1 MESNFVG
8 GRLPALGG
16 LSQESVRSRWIN
28 LALIVVLVGGLS
40 YSGRAAA
47 GTGPQVQLAASQS
60 PLDFGDVSTGTN
72 KTKTITLTNSGSASI
87 RLSRAHV
94 SGSSFKV
101 SGLSLP
107 LTLGPKQN
115 TTFSVVF
122 APGRT
127 GNIGGSV
134 SLVSNDARYATTI
147 VLSGTGVQ
155 RHLWVNPSS
164 ASFGNVGLGT
174 HSAHTITLTN
184 PGPASVT
191 VYRAYASGSGFSMT
205 GLRFPLKLGPGQKT
219 AFSVVFAPV
228 SKGSVTGRVFLVS
241 HALQSTTTIPLTGT
255 GVQPLQSQL
264 SVIPPSASFGNVG
277 VGTRNTYAFTL
288 TNSGSASVTVS
299 QANVSGSG
307 LSVGGLSLPLT
318 LAPGQKTTFSVV
330 FAPATTGNITGSV
343 SLVSNAPNSP
353 TTIALSGIGVQP
365 LQPQLSVTPPS
376 ASFGNVG
383 VGTRNTYAFTLT
395 NSGSASVTV
404 SQANV
409 SGSGLSVG
417 GLSLPLTLTP
427 GQKTTFSVVFAP
439 ASTGNITG
447 SVSLVS
453 NALNSPTTIALSGTA
468 VQPQLSVIPP
478 SASFGNVGVGTRNTY
493 AFTLTNSGSAS
504 VTVSQANV
512 SGSGLSVS
520 GLSLPLTLTPGQKTT
535 FSVVFA
541 PATTGNM
548 TGSVSLVSNAP
559 NSPTTIAMTG
569 TAVQPQLSV
578 VPPSASFGDV
588 AVGTRNTQTITL
600 INSGTGN
607 MTISQATPS
616 GNGFSMTGLTVP
628 LTLSA
633 GQRTSF
639 NVAFAPASAGSITG
653 SLSLVSDAPK

>member
-115 TTFSVVF
+115 TTFNVVF

-127 GNIGGSV
+127 GNITGSV

-147 VLSGTGVQ
+147 VLSGTGTGVQ
-155 RHLWVNPSS
+155 RYLWVNPSG

-174 HSAHTITLTN
+174 HSAHAITLTN
-184 PGPASVT
+184 PGPASVI

-219 AFSVVFAPV
+219 TFSVVFAPV
-228 SKGSVTGRVFLVS
+228 STRSVTGRVSLVS
-241 HALQSTTTIPLTGT
+241 NALNSPTTIALSGT
-255 GVQPLQSQL
+255 GVQPLQPQL
-264 SVIPPSASFGNVG
+264 SVTPPSASFGNVG

-330 FAPATTGNITGSV
+330 FAPASTGNITGSV

-353 TTIALSGIGVQP
+353 TTIALS
-365 LQPQLSVTPPS
+365 
-376 ASFGNVG
+376 
-383 VGTRNTYAFTLT
+383 
-395 NSGSASVTV
+395 
-404 SQANV
+404 
-409 SGSGLSVG
+409 
-417 GLSLPLTLTP
+417 
-427 GQKTTFSVVFAP
+427 
-439 ASTGNITG
+439 
-447 SVSLVS
+447 
-453 NALNSPTTIALSGTA
+453 
-468 VQPQLSVIPP
+468 
-478 SASFGNVGVGTRNTY
+478 
-493 AFTLTNSGSAS
+493 
-504 VTVSQANV
+504 
-512 SGSGLSVS
+512 
-520 GLSLPLTLTPGQKTT
+520 
-535 FSVVFA
+535 
-541 PATTGNM
+541 
-548 TGSVSLVSNAP
+548 
-559 NSPTTIAMTG
+559 G

-588 AVGTRNTQTITL
+588 AVGTRNSQTITL

-607 MTISQATPS
+607 VTISQATPS

-639 NVAFAPASAGSITG
+639 NVAFAPTGAGSVTG
-653 SLSLVSDAPK
+653 SLSLVSDAPNSPSTIALSGTGVTSTFLLTASPTSLSFGNVTVGSNSAPQTVTLTNSGNSSVSISQINVSGSGFSASGLTAPLTLAAGQTASLSVVFPSTTADVATRHL

>member
-115 TTFSVVF
+115 TTFNVVF

-127 GNIGGSV
+127 GNITGSV

-147 VLSGTGVQ
+147 VLSGTGTGVQ
-155 RHLWVNPSS
+155 RYLWVNPSG

-174 HSAHTITLTN
+174 HSAHAITLTN
-184 PGPASVT
+184 PGPASVI

-219 AFSVVFAPV
+219 TFSVVFAPV
-228 SKGSVTGRVFLVS
+228 STRSVTGR
-241 HALQSTTTIPLTGT
+241 
-255 GVQPLQSQL
+255 
-264 SVIPPSASFGNVG
+264 
-277 VGTRNTYAFTL
+277 
-288 TNSGSASVTVS
+288 
-299 QANVSGSG
+299 
-307 LSVGGLSLPLT
+307 
-318 LAPGQKTTFSVV
+318 
-330 FAPATTGNITGSV
+330 V
-343 SLVSNAPNSP
+343 SLVSNALNSP
-353 TTIALSGIGVQP
+353 TTIALSGTGVQP

-383 VGTRNTYAFTLT
+383 VGTRNTYAFTMTNSGSASVTVSQAHVSGSGLSVGGLSMPLTLTPGQKSNFSVVFAPASMGNMTGSDSLVSNALNSPTTIALSGIGVQPLQPFFLMIRRTPRSTHLPYTTLFRSAFTMT

-427 GQKTTFSVVFAP
+427 GQKTNFSVAFAP
-439 ASTGNITG
+439 ANTGNITG

-453 NALNSPTTIALSGTA
+453 NALNSPTTIALSGTG
-468 VQPQLSVIPP
+468 VQPL
-478 SASFGNVGVGTRNTY
+478 
-493 AFTLTNSGSAS
+493 
-504 VTVSQANV
+504 
-512 SGSGLSVS
+512 
-520 GLSLPLTLTPGQKTT
+520 
-535 FSVVFA
+535 
-541 PATTGNM
+541 
-548 TGSVSLVSNAP
+548 
-559 NSPTTIAMTG
+559 
-569 TAVQPQLSV
+569 QPQLSV

-588 AVGTRNTQTITL
+588 AVEIGR
-600 INSGTGN
+600 
-607 MTISQATPS
+607 
-616 GNGFSMTGLTVP
+616 
-628 LTLSA
+628 
-633 GQRTSF
+633 
-639 NVAFAPASAGSITG
+639 ASCRER
-653 SLSLVSDAPK
+653 V

>member
-8 GRLPALGG
+8 GRLPTLGG

-28 LALIVVLVGGLS
+28 LALILVLVGGLS

-60 PLDFGDVSTGTN
+60 PLDFGNVSTGTN

-94 SGSSFKV
+94 SGS
-101 SGLSLP
+101 
-107 LTLGPKQN
+107 
-115 TTFSVVF
+115 
-122 APGRT
+122 
-127 GNIGGSV
+127 
-134 SLVSNDARYATTI
+134 
-147 VLSGTGVQ
+147 
-155 RHLWVNPSS
+155 
-164 ASFGNVGLGT
+164 
-174 HSAHTITLTN
+174 
-184 PGPASVT
+184 
-191 VYRAYASGSGFSMT
+191 GFSMT

-219 AFSVVFAPV
+219 TFSVVFAPV
-228 SKGSVTGRVFLVS
+228 STGSVTGSVSLVS
-241 HALQSTTTIPLTGT
+241 NALHSPTTIALSGT
-255 GVQPLQSQL
+255 GVQPLQPQL

-277 VGTRNTYAFTL
+277 VGNRNTYAFTL

-299 QANVSGSG
+299 QAHVSGSG

-318 LAPGQKTTFSVV
+318 LTPGQKTAFSVV
-330 FAPATTGNITGSV
+330 FAPASRGNITGSV
-343 SLVSNAPNSP
+343 SLVSNAMNSP

-365 LQPQLSVTPPS
+365 LQPQISVTPPS

-383 VGTRNTYAFTLT
+383 VGTRNSYAFTLT
-395 NSGSASVTV
+395 NSGSAIVTV
-404 SQANV
+404 SHANV
-409 SGSGLSVG
+409 SGIGLSVG

-453 NALNSPTTIALSGTA
+453 NA
-468 VQPQLSVIPP
+468 
-478 SASFGNVGVGTRNTY
+478 
-493 AFTLTNSGSAS
+493 
-504 VTVSQANV
+504 
-512 SGSGLSVS
+512 
-520 GLSLPLTLTPGQKTT
+520 
-535 FSVVFA
+535 
-541 PATTGNM
+541 
-548 TGSVSLVSNAP
+548 P
-559 NSPTTIAMTG
+559 NSPTMIAMTG

-588 AVGTRNTQTITL
+588 AVGTRNSQTITL

-607 MTISQATPS
+607 VTISQATPS
-616 GNGFSMTGLTVP
+616 GNGFSITGLTFP

-639 NVAFAPASAGSITG
+639 NVAFAPTSAGSVTG
-653 SLSLVSDAPK
+653 SLSLVSDAPNSPSTIALSGTGGP

>member
-1 MESNFVG
+1 MELKFVG
-8 GRLPALGG
+8 RLAKPALGG

-28 LALIVVLVGGLS
+28 LALTIALVGGLS
-40 YSGRAAA
+40 FPGRAAA

-60 PLDFGDVSTGTN
+60 PLDFGNVSTGTN
-72 KTKTITLTNSGSASI
+72 KTKTITLTNSGSASV

-115 TTFSVVF
+115 TTFNVVF
-122 APGRT
+122 APGRI
-127 GNIGGSV
+127 GNINGSV
-134 SLVSNDARYATTI
+134 SLVSNDARYTTTI
-147 VLSGTGVQ
+147 VLSGTGTGVQ
-155 RHLWVNPSS
+155 RHLGVNPTR
-164 ASFGNVGLGT
+164 ASFGNVGLGS

-228 SKGSVTGRVFLVS
+228 STRSVTGR
-241 HALQSTTTIPLTGT
+241 
-255 GVQPLQSQL
+255 
-264 SVIPPSASFGNVG
+264 
-277 VGTRNTYAFTL
+277 
-288 TNSGSASVTVS
+288 
-299 QANVSGSG
+299 
-307 LSVGGLSLPLT
+307 
-318 LAPGQKTTFSVV
+318 
-330 FAPATTGNITGSV
+330 V
-343 SLVSNAPNSP
+343 SLVSNALNSP
-353 TTIALSGIGVQP
+353 TTIALTGTGVQP

-453 NALNSPTTIALSGTA
+453 NAPNSPTTIALSGTA
-468 VQPQLSVIPP
+468 VQPQISVVPP

-541 PATTGNM
+541 PATTGNI
-548 TGSVSLVSNAP
+548 TGSVLLVSNAP
-559 NSPTTIAMTG
+559 NSPTTIALSG

>member
-8 GRLPALGG
+8 GRLPTLGG

-115 TTFSVVF
+115 TTFNVVF

-127 GNIGGSV
+127 GNITGSV

-155 RHLWVNPSS
+155 RHLWVNPTS
-164 ASFGNVGLGT
+164 ATFGHVGLGI
-174 HSAHTITLTN
+174 HSAHNITLTN

-191 VYRAYASGSGFSMT
+191 VYHAYASGSGFSMT

-219 AFSVVFAPV
+219 TFSVVFAPV
-228 SKGSVTGRVFLVS
+228 STGSVTGSVSLVS
-241 HALQSTTTIPLTGT
+241 NALHSPTTIALSGT
-255 GVQPLQSQL
+255 GVQPLQPQL
-264 SVIPPSASFGNVG
+264 SAIPPSASFGNVG
-277 VGTRNTYAFTL
+277 VGNRNTYAFTL

-299 QANVSGSG
+299 QAHVSGSG
-307 LSVGGLSLPLT
+307 LSVGGLSMPLT
-318 LAPGQKTTFSVV
+318 LAPGQKTNF
-330 FAPATTGNITGSV
+330 N
-343 SLVSNAPNSP
+343 
-353 TTIALSGIGVQP
+353 
-365 LQPQLSVTPPS
+365 
-376 ASFGNVG
+376 
-383 VGTRNTYAFTLT
+383 
-395 NSGSASVTV
+395 
-404 SQANV
+404 
-409 SGSGLSVG
+409 
-417 GLSLPLTLTP
+417 
-427 GQKTTFSVVFAP
+427 VVFAP
-439 ASTGNITG
+439 ASRVNMTG

-453 NALNSPTTIALSGTA
+453 NALNSPTTIALSGTG
-468 VQPQLSVIPP
+468 VQPL
-478 SASFGNVGVGTRNTY
+478 
-493 AFTLTNSGSAS
+493 
-504 VTVSQANV
+504 
-512 SGSGLSVS
+512 
-520 GLSLPLTLTPGQKTT
+520 
-535 FSVVFA
+535 
-541 PATTGNM
+541 
-548 TGSVSLVSNAP
+548 
-559 NSPTTIAMTG
+559 
-569 TAVQPQLSV
+569 QPQLSV

-588 AVGTRNTQTITL
+588 AVGTRNSQTITL

-607 MTISQATPS
+607 VTISQATPS
-616 GNGFSMTGLTVP
+616 GNGFSMTGLSVP

-639 NVAFAPASAGSITG
+639 NVAFAPTGAGSVTG
-653 SLSLVSDAPK
+653 SLSLVSDAPNSPSTIALSGAGVTSTFLLTASPTSLSFGNVTAGSKSAPQTVTLTNSGNSSVSISQINVSGSGFSASGLTAPLTLAAGQTASFSVVFASTTAGTATGNVSLVSNATNSPTIALSASGVQPIPLARTLSWNPSPSGTVSYNVYRGTQSGGSYQKLNSSPVSTTTYTDNSVLAGQTYFYVVTAVDSRNMESVHSNEVSATIPSQ

>member
-115 TTFSVVF
+115 TTFNVVF

-127 GNIGGSV
+127 GNITGSV

-155 RHLWVNPSS
+155 RYLWVNPSG

-174 HSAHTITLTN
+174 HSAHAITLTN
-184 PGPASVT
+184 PGPASVI

-219 AFSVVFAPV
+219 TFSVVFAPV
-228 SKGSVTGRVFLVS
+228 STRSVTGR
-241 HALQSTTTIPLTGT
+241 
-255 GVQPLQSQL
+255 
-264 SVIPPSASFGNVG
+264 
-277 VGTRNTYAFTL
+277 
-288 TNSGSASVTVS
+288 
-299 QANVSGSG
+299 
-307 LSVGGLSLPLT
+307 
-318 LAPGQKTTFSVV
+318 
-330 FAPATTGNITGSV
+330 V
-343 SLVSNAPNSP
+343 SLVSNALNSP
-353 TTIALSGIGVQP
+353 TTIALSGTGVQP
-365 LQPQLSVTPPS
+365 LQPQLSVIPPS

-468 VQPQLSVIPP
+468 VQPQLSV
-478 SASFGNVGVGTRNTY
+478 
-493 AFTLTNSGSAS
+493 
-504 VTVSQANV
+504 
-512 SGSGLSVS
+512 
-520 GLSLPLTLTPGQKTT
+520 
-535 FSVVFA
+535 
-541 PATTGNM
+541 
-548 TGSVSLVSNAP
+548 
-559 NSPTTIAMTG
+559 
-569 TAVQPQLSV
+569 

-588 AVGTRNTQTITL
+588 AVGTRNSQTITL
-600 INSGTGN
+600 INSGTGSV
-607 MTISQATPS
+607 TISQATPS

-653 SLSLVSDAPK
+653 SLSLVSDAPNSPSTIALSGTGVTSTFLLTASPTSLSFANVTVGSNSAPQTVTLTNSGNSSVSISQINVSGSGFSASGLTAPLTLAAGQTASFSVVFASTTAGSAIGNISLVSNATNSPTIALSASGVQPIPLARTLSWNPSLSAVVSYNVYRGTQSGGSYQKLNSLPAPTTTYTDNSVLAGQTYFYVVTAVDSRNVESVHSNEVSTTIPSQ